1 MDPHAAHDRVPA
13 HLMKSSVWRR
23 VTSVTLAR
31 RDWHDEHVG
40 QSVSPSTTVVTRF
53 LLRFLLPPAAAASL
67 PGAACELI
75 SFYLS

>member
-1 MDPHAAHDRVPA
+1 MDPHAAHDRVPE

-40 QSVSPSTTVVTRF
+40 QSASSMTVVTRF
-53 LLRFLLPPAAAASL
+53 LLRFLLPPAAAAASL